1 MHFRHWTHVIFVRSV
16 MFLPNGAP
24 AEPPGL
30 KLDPIEIEII
40 RARLRAISEEMGVTL
55 SRTSMSP
62 VIYEIRDFSCGICA
76 ADGQL
81 ISQAN
86 GITAYTGIFSNVVR
100 SVRKKHGPTIMAGDI
115 FITNDPYAGSTHTAD
130 VMVIKPIF
138 FEGQLVSFVV
148 AAAHWTELGGSVAG
162 SLSPQAS
169 EIFHE
174 GLRLTNL
181 RIFRAGIRQEDVFD
195 MIAANVRMPAMSL
208 GDLNAQIAG
217 VRIGGLRM
225 REICELYGAETLKQ
239 AFQKILTAGEAASRR
254 AIAALPEGTYTA
266 HDWIDGDGATD
277 EPIPVAISITIK
289 HDRLIF
295 DFTGSGPQRNAPLN
309 CTVGAL
315 EAAVKTVFKAI
326 VDPGGALDDGWFR
339 TIKVQVPEGTIFS
352 AQPPAPTGWYF
363 EVTAHA
369 SDLVWKAFASII
381 PARVSAG
388 SYLSLCVTYLGGT
401 DRTGSAPY
409 VLVEPHLGG
418 WGATAQADGENALIA
433 LTDGETYNYPVEL
446 FEAKFPFRINKYGL
460 NVIGSSGQGKF
471 RGGLGIVREY
481 EALSED
487 AFVFASFGRSVHK
500 PWGVN
505 GGSEGSVNA
514 IEVIRNGKSQT
525 ISRLPFVRLRR
536 GEKFRVLT
544 GGGGGFGA
552 PQDRPPA
559 SVSHDLTEGYIDEE
573 TAAEF
578 YAAGPSSHT
587 TAKPK
592 STRKSK
598 RK

>member
-1 MHFRHWTHVIFVRSV
+1 MDARIPLGGYVLVNDT
-16 MFLPNGAP
+16 PTQP
-24 AEPPGL
+24 AGL
-30 KLDPIEIEII
+30 KLDPIEMEII

-86 GITAYTGIFSNVVR
+86 GITAFTGIFSNVVR
-100 SVRKKHGPTIMAGDI
+100 SVRKKHGPTIMPGDI

-130 VMVIKPIF
+130 VMVIKPTF
-138 FEGQLVSFVV
+138 FEARLVSFVV

-162 SLSPQAS
+162 SLSPQAT

-217 VRIGGLRM
+217 VRIGDLRM
-225 REICELYGAETLKQ
+225 REICETYGAETLKQ

-254 AIAALPEGTYTA
+254 AIAALPEGTYSA

-277 EPIPVAISITIK
+277 EPIPVAVSITVK

-295 DFTGSGPQRNAPLN
+295 DFTGSSPQRNAPLN

-315 EAAVKTVFKAI
+315 EAAVKTVFKAV

-339 TIKVQVPEGTIFS
+339 TIKVQVPDGTIFS
-352 AQPPAPTGWYF
+352 ARPPAPTGWYF

-381 PARVSAG
+381 PARLSAG
-388 SYLSLCVTYLGGT
+388 SYLSLCVTYIGGT
-401 DRTGSAPY
+401 DPTSSAPY

-418 WGATAQADGENALIA
+418 WGATAQADGESALIA

-446 FEAKFPFRINKYGL
+446 FEAKFPFRINEYGL
-460 NVIGSSGQGKF
+460 NIAGSSGQGKF
-471 RGGLGIVREY
+471 RGGLGVVREY

-505 GGSEGSVNA
+505 GGGEGSVNS
-514 IEVIRNGKSQT
+514 IELIRDGRIQR

-536 GEKFRVLT
+536 GERFRVLT

-552 PQDRPPA
+552 PQDRPPG
-559 SVSHDLTEGYIDEE
+559 SIGHDLTEGYIDED
-573 TAAEF
+573 TAKEF
-578 YAAGPSSHT
+578 YAVAPSSHAP
-587 TAKPK
+587 AKAN